1 MKPSG
6 RNFAERQAFFNRL
19 GHLIRGIVVL
29 VVMEMIVVLIVILI
43 LGKSEY
49 IVNSVDTAGRRIRFF
64 VL

>member
-1 MKPSG
+1 M
-6 RNFAERQAFFNRL
+6 NRL

-29 VVMEMIVVLIVILI
+29 VVMQMIVILIVILI

-64 VL
+64 IL